1 MPSAR
6 LNSVKVNLMD
16 TKVIEVINRHDGF
29 LDANEISVL
38 TKINYRRVKK
48 DIQMLNKY
56 TKTKDSNIK

>member
-1 MPSAR
+1 
-6 LNSVKVNLMD
+6 MD

>member
-16 TKVIEVINRHDGF
+16 TKVIEVINRHNGF

-38 TKINYRRVKK
+38 TKINYRKVKK
-48 DIQMLNKY
+48 DIQILNEFNS
-56 TKTKDSNIK
+56 TRRI